1 MRHHHA
7 DADAEVLPDGFR
19 HRGREMTRLEAFVD
33 AAFAFAVTLLVIS
46 IDAIPDSIDGLVA
59 ALKGIPAF
67 AASFAMVALF
77 WSAHARWSRRYGLDD
92 ATTTLLSL
100 ALVFLVLI
108 YVYPL
113 KLLFGSFFASL
124 TGGWLP
130 MPLARV
136 TGYGDIRFMFA
147 VYALA
152 FATLSLVLMALY
164 GHAWRRRRQL
174 GLSPQ
179 ELGAT
184 AGYIAIFGVFVAV
197 GLLSLLA
204 SALVPERPSHWLGS
218 LPGFLYFL
226 LFLTG
231 PAEAWAR
238 RQVLRRAPSP

>member
-1 MRHHHA
+1 MRHRHA
-7 DADAEVLPDGFR
+7 DADADVLPDGFR

-113 KLLFGSFFASL
+113 KLLFGSFFAML

-130 MPLARV
+130 MPLARID
-136 TGYGDIRFMFA
+136 GYGDIRFMFA

-152 FATLSLVLMALY
+152 FTTLSLVLMALY
-164 GHAWRRRRQL
+164 GHAWRRRERI
-174 GLSPQ
+174 GLSAQ
-179 ELGAT
+179 EQGLT
-184 AGYIAIFGVFVAV
+184 AGHVALFAVFAAV

-204 SALVPERPSHWLGS
+204 ALLVPERPSSNWLAA
-218 LPGFLYFL
+218 LPGWIYFL

-231 PAEAWAR
+231 PAEMLAR
-238 RQVLRRAPSP
+238 RRVLRRLSP

>member
-1 MRHHHA
+1 MRHRHA
-7 DADAEVLPDGFR
+7 DADADVLPDGFR

-46 IDAIPDSIDGLVA
+46 IDAIPDSIDGLVD

-67 AASFAMVALF
+67 ATSFAMVALF

-92 ATTTLLSL
+92 ATTTVLSL
-100 ALVFLVLI
+100 VLVFLVLI

-113 KLLFGSFFASL
+113 KLLFGSFFASI

-130 MPLARV
+130 WPLARISS
-136 TGYGDIRFMFA
+136 YDDIRFMFA

-164 GHAWRRRRQL
+164 GHAWRRRALL
-174 GLSPQ
+174 GLSIDEQ
-179 ELGAT
+179 ALT
-184 AGYIAIFGVFVAV
+184 AGHVAIFALFVAV

-218 LPGFLYFL
+218 LPGWLYFL

-238 RQVLRRAPSP
+238 RRVLRRAGLP